1 MRRRTASGVSLTEAA
16 SAADAGG
23 SLALPPGDIR
33 RTNSR
38 NAPATRDLR
47 HAVVNGTRGSV
58 GGRRALRRATIRL
71 RRAKGPPHGLVILP
85 GGRTV
90 RRSGA
95 RSREPRAGVPRGL
108 SMPYTRRRMDASPG
122 GTSARHPQGPASP
135 HAKEARTHQRRCL
148 EAQVAR
154 RRDEERRAARGE
166 ALASAARHPR
176 HRHDARLPFMMNAL
190 PGADGGWSGDARHS
204 ASRIGSAG
212 RRTPPAPAP
221 APARRTP
228 RPVRPHP
235 PECREC
241 ALHAPHVTRSV
252 PSSAHPSD
260 RPRRRRE
267 DGAAATPRTAPISHR
282 ILASR
287 CCRAS
292 RAVPRARA
300 LHPEL
305 PA

>member
-1 MRRRTASGVSLTEAA
+1 MFGKREACPALVNGSIPARRP
-16 SAADAGG
+16 GG
-23 SLALPPGDIR
+23 SVAEGRYLADEETIHYGFIP
-33 RTNSR
+33 RTNRGVFACNELPDLTADSRNKAPFPGRGRSLRPNSDVPPVPTSGRR

-47 HAVVNGTRGSV
+47 HAVVSGTRGSV
-58 GGRRALRRATIRL
+58 DGRRALRRATIRL

-166 ALASAARHPR
+166 ALASAARRPR

-190 PGADGGWSGDARHS
+190 PGADGGWSGDPRHS

-212 RRTPPAPAP
+212 RRTSPAP
-221 APARRTP
+221 APAR
-228 RPVRPHP
+228 
-235 PECREC
+235 
-241 ALHAPHVTRSV
+241 
-252 PSSAHPSD
+252 
-260 RPRRRRE
+260 
-267 DGAAATPRTAPISHR
+267 
-282 ILASR
+282 
-287 CCRAS
+287 
-292 RAVPRARA
+292 
-300 LHPEL
+300 
-305 PA
+305 

>member
-1 MRRRTASGVSLTEAA
+1 GVSLTEAA

-71 RRAKGPPHGLVILP
+71 RRAKRPPHGLVILP

-108 SMPYTRRRMDASPG
+108 SMPYTRRRVDASPG

-154 RRDEERRAARGE
+154 R
-166 ALASAARHPR
+166 
-176 HRHDARLPFMMNAL
+176 
-190 PGADGGWSGDARHS
+190 
-204 ASRIGSAG
+204 
-212 RRTPPAPAP
+212 
-221 APARRTP
+221 TP

-241 ALHAPHVTRSV
+241 ALHAPNVTRSV

-267 DGAAATPRTAPISHR
+267 DGAGATRPARRRFHTGFSQVAAVGRLEP
-282 ILASR
+282 SR
-287 CCRAS
+287 GHGRCIPSYPHDDLRNLPSETRS
-292 RAVPRARA
+292 RKG
-300 LHPEL
+300 
-305 PA
+305 